1 MIEMRRAQLS
11 FGDGLIADEV
21 DDLCEE
27 WMKHADQVLTD
38 DQIVT
43 AVYEALA
50 KRHPKSR
57 SRGRLGAPAEVV
69 LRLLLLKHVRNWSY
83 QVLEREVRANLVYR
97 DFTRVGAGKTPD
109 AKTMGRWGVALGP
122 EAIKQIHERIVQ
134 IAQSSGLVQGRRM
147 RVDTTVVETNI
158 HYPTDSS
165 LLGDGVRVLIRT
177 MRKITKIAG
186 EAGAKLCDRSRS
198 VKLRVLDIARAA
210 RAKGNPHK
218 ERLERAY
225 GKLLNSTSRVVGQA
239 KRFSEE
245 IAEGVKRSTDILKQ
259 LALEGLR
266 QELDEMLPRVKQVMK
281 QTRARIFRGDTCS
294 EGKLLSLFEPSTEI
308 IRKGKAGKPNEFG
321 KMVKLQEA
329 ENQIVIDYDVYARR
343 PSDSDL
349 LIAAIET
356 HRARLG
362 RTPHLVA
369 ADAAFYS
376 SRNEAAA
383 KQMGVKRVCIPNRAT
398 KSPDRKREQKKRW
411 FQNGQKWRT
420 GCEGRISVVKRRH
433 GLNRCRYKGE
443 TGMKRWVGLGVI
455 ADNLVNI
462 GREMEI
468 RAAP

>member
-50 KRHPKSR
+50 KRHRKSR

-134 IAQSSGLVQGRRM
+134 IAQSNGLVQGRRM

-177 MRKITKIAG
+177 MRKITKITG

-210 RAKGNPHK
+210 RAKGKPHK
-218 ERLERAY
+218 QRLERAY

-239 KRFSEE
+239 KRFSGE

-266 QELDEMLPRVKQVMK
+266 RELDEMLPRVKQVMK
-281 QTRARIFRGDTCS
+281 QTRARIFRGDTRS

-349 LIAAIET
+349 LIAAMET

-411 FQNGQKWRT
+411 FRNGQKWRT

-455 ADNLVNI
+455 SDNLVNI
-462 GREMEI
+462 GRMM
-468 RAAP
+468 RKQAAP